1 VTPDTENLAARV
13 DRDRRDRE
21 RDLLL
26 LLLGLF
32 WTARQHTYAAVRIG
46 SDPYRAAA
54 DVLQGAP
61 HAGPGLAPRLA
72 EQLALAERTGYRR
85 TLLVLPGVSVTE
97 RAERTESPTGT
108 DWRGQAFQYVSQLT
122 RTLLAR
128 IRQTMATAQGGPRGL
143 QDAIRQAFAAG
154 GYVDGTARP
163 WLLVTVA
170 ERFVNQAYQA
180 GFIAGLARPEVR
192 AELFGFRYVA
202 TLDERT
208 TTICKSYHGV
218 KLPAGHP
225 WLQTH
230 WPQCHWG
237 CRSVCVPLF
246 HDFTATPDADLPYV
260 PAPQP
265 GFGAAPG
272 YVGWPVVA
280 PRPVRAA

>member
-1 VTPDTENLAARV
+1 LAPDTENLAARV

-26 LLLGLF
+26 LLLSIF
-32 WTARQHTYAAVRIG
+32 WLARSHTYAAVKIG

-72 EQLALAERTGYRR
+72 AQLALAEWAGYRR
-85 TLLVLPGVSVTE
+85 TLLVLPGEAGPQPASI
-97 RAERTESPTGT
+97 APLGPTGT

-122 RTLLAR
+122 QTLLAR
-128 IRQTMATAQGGPRGL
+128 IRQAMGAAQSGPRGL

-163 WLLVTVA
+163 WLLATVA

-230 WPQCHWG
+230 WPQNHWG
-237 CRSVCVPLF
+237 CRSVMVPLF
-246 HDFTATPDADLPYV
+246 GDFTATPDADLPYV

-280 PRPVRAA
+280 PRAA